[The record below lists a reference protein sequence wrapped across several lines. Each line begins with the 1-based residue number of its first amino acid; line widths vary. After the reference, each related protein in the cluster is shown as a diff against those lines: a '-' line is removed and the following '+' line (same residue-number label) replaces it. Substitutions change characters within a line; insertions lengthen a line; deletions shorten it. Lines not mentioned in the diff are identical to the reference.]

1 MIVKEKKKIRVNSP
15 NFGKQVL
22 IGKNEHRIDCGQVDR
37 RAMEVVNTLQKSGYE
52 AYIVGGAVRDML
64 LGLMPKDFDVAT
76 NATPE
81 EVKALFKRSFIIGRR
96 FRIVHVVYGRGRGPE
111 IIEVSTFRAYM
122 DMDAVETVSGDEK
135 SAKVQ
140 LADKTLVMD
149 ESGRVLRDN
158 VWGTQKEDA
167 ARRDFTINAMYYDP
181 VKEVI
186 VDYHGGFAD
195 AHNRVLKIIGDAVT
209 RYREDPVRMLRVV
222 RFSAKLAQLNF
233 RIDEKTRAPIYACLP
248 LLKNIPPSRMFDE
261 MIKFL
266 QTGHA
271 QHSVRAL
278 HKEGLMG
285 VFPILDGVIGDV
297 GKEDAL
303 HRLAWLMF
311 ADTDERVSKGKSV
324 VPSFMLACLL
334 WSEVRQRW
342 EALQANGEHIVPA
355 LHAAITE
362 VFERRVGDVS
372 GRGKLGADMREIW
385 LIQPRFER
393 RTGSAPFNLVNQP
406 RFRAAFDFMRLRA
419 EAGEYSSE
427 IAHWWEVFSSGDESI
442 RHELIQ
448 QAQAERKK
456 IKAEQQQ
463 SKLKKTAAKKTR
475 SRKRSKKSALKA
487 THTVVNDEVTE

>member
-1 MIVKEKKKIRVNSP
+1 MMVTEKKNMRANSSK
-15 NFGKQVL
+15 FGKRVL
-22 IGKNEHRIDCGQVDR
+22 IHKSEHQIDCTQIDR
-37 RAMEVVNTLQKSGYE
+37 RALDVVNVLQKSGYE

-64 LGLMPKDFDVAT
+64 LGLMPKDFDIAT

-81 EVKALFKRSFIIGRR
+81 EVKVLFKRSFIIGRR

-111 IIEVSTFRAYM
+111 IVEVSTFRAYM
-122 DMDAVETVSGDEK
+122 DMDAVETVHGDEK

-140 LADKTLVMD
+140 LGDKTLVMD

-186 VDYHGGFAD
+186 VDYHGGYAD
-195 AHNRVLKIIGDAVT
+195 AHNRILKIIGDAAT
-209 RYREDPVRMLRVV
+209 RYREDPVRILRVV
-222 RFSAKLAQLNF
+222 RFSAKLAQLGF
-233 RIDEKTRAPIYACLP
+233 RINDKTRRPIHECLH

-271 QHSVRAL
+271 QHSVKAL
-278 HKEGLMG
+278 HDEGLMG
-285 VFPILDGVIGDV
+285 VFPILDGVIGDI
-297 GKEDAL
+297 GKDEAL
-303 HRLAWLMF
+303 HKLAWLMF
-311 ADTDERVSKGKSV
+311 ADTDDRVSQGKSV

-334 WSEVRQRW
+334 WTEVRQRW
-342 EALQANGEHIVPA
+342 EALQAKGEHIVPA

-456 IKAEQQQ
+456 TKVEQQQ
-463 SKLKKTAAKKTR
+463 NKSKKTAAKRTR
-475 SRKRSKKSALKA
+475 RRKRGKKETLK
-487 THTVVNDEVTE
+487 VVDVVVGGEVA